1 MKSHAHAATGNAVW
15 TLKAHRKATSSLAF
29 NPAAKGVLATGGVDK
44 LVKLWAVRMSAS
56 AHICELSVFLFPALT
71 GFLSEARPRYQIR
84 EKREGSPENVISIG
98 LYDDRYLVRE
108 LRLTSKLVTAGSSVS
123 MLPMPSP
130 DSGLY
135 LCITLT

>member
-1 MKSHAHAATGNAVW
+1 M
-15 TLKAHRKATSSLAF
+15 
-29 NPAAKGVLATGGVDK
+29 
-44 LVKLWAVRMSAS
+44 
-56 AHICELSVFLFPALT
+56 FLFPALT
-71 GFLSEARPRYQIR
+71 GFLSEARPRDQIR